1 MSIRTATANDVS
13 SDDEIQS
20 PKTPGDWNEKF
31 VTESMQW
38 ANSRFGSVSPAT
50 ADIVSPKTPGG
61 DGPSMSAKPLTWAE
75 SVFSSVTPPLS
86 PVAGSSAAGSRA
98 PGASPSPGPRY
109 SSVSPCS
116 YRPFDPADDEED
128 RARQREEDRR
138 EALAAKKA
146 KAELLTPQKQAEQ
159 KQDYAKLVPLFEA
172 AELELPAI
180 NAANWWSYNRTL
192 KRKIEEEQQELY
204 RLQRLLSAR
213 MKAYDKAQMFEF
225 NYHK

>member
-1 MSIRTATANDVS
+1 MSIRTATTRDVS

-20 PKTPGDWNEKF
+20 PKTPGDWDKNL

-38 ANSRFGSVSPAT
+38 ANSRFGSVSPVT

-61 DGPSMSAKPLTWAE
+61 VTKPLTWAE
-75 SVFSSVTPPLS
+75 STFSSVTPPLS
-86 PVAGSSAAGSRA
+86 PVA
-98 PGASPSPGPRY
+98 ASPLPVPRY

-128 RARQREEDRR
+128 RARQREEDRLQ
-138 EALAAKKA
+138 AIAAKKA

-159 KQDYAKLVPLFEA
+159 KQDYAKLVPLFKA
-172 AELELPAI
+172 AELDLPAI
-180 NAANWWSYNRTL
+180 NATNWWSYNNTL
-192 KRKIEEEQQELY
+192 KHKIEEDEQELY

-213 MKAYDKAQMFEF
+213 RTAYDRAHMFELVY
-225 NYHK
+225 NK